1 MGNISAKARLSASIT
16 VPDSTGMKRTFTIG
30 EGDVVKGLVYEA
42 NGVTRSVDGVV
53 HIINYSISSKTSA
66 VSSNTCYCKRG
77 SQFASQV
84 SITALVVDSSNQ
96 YAADVNPIPIN
107 GIISIDSV
115 NVSSLGVSG
124 VVLEGFNRLTFMCD
138 GEVDS
143 VLWNNAIAE
152 IVREGNKYVVT
163 LPSMKKVNELR
174 IFSEDRF
181 FSTTIN
187 GIEPAMDRDE
197 CIQNAISA
205 VMYHAATAGE
215 HDFGAI
221 VASDVGEVDS
231 IMIGDAEYTKRDLIT
246 ILRPN
251 DDSLFIPA
259 FEVVDGLLKIA
270 VPLLALHADENGRT
284 KIIVSE
290 YELDVPGLTDV
301 NVELTL
307 SATAIGGKGGSY
319 KNDLTFAATGSHI
332 DIVHERQDGS
342 ACVNIAA
349 ATADGDIPNDTM
361 VLGCVCDSSNYKTF
375 SIFPFSTTRVI
386 TNSVIKGAFT
396 TELDLNTRKVSYMF
410 FTPEYGRFTATVDT
424 IESICKFVAATSD
437 ELTALLADPDAM
449 VISLNGNLEM
459 DAGIRINRPGMVI
472 EGNGNKIIA
481 KDVSPTQAG
490 LLVTNDNV
498 AIRDLTV
505 EATGDYALKVFGR
518 DNVMVE
524 NVTAISHTKGAIQV
538 NGSSVTLAGNIVVDA
553 PWGGIEVCKSSK
565 GAIPCLT
572 VNANRITCNT
582 SSVPTIWIDKAAEDG
597 IENVVTDMSGI
608 LTRMELPADKAN
620 ADQIWYK

>member
-16 VPDSTGMKRTFTIG
+16 VPDSTGMKRTFTIS

-84 SITALVVDSSNQ
+84 AIAALVVDSSNQ
-96 YAADVNPIPIN
+96 YAADVNAIPIN

-124 VVLEGFNRLTFMCD
+124 VTLEGFNRLTFMCD

-143 VLWNNAIAE
+143 VLWNNAVAE
-152 IVREGNKYVVT
+152 ITEEGNRYIVT

-181 FSTTIN
+181 FNTTIN
-187 GIEPAMDRDE
+187 GIEPDVDRDE

-205 VMYHAATAGE
+205 VMHRATTADE
-215 HDFGAI
+215 CDFGVI
-221 VASDVGEVDS
+221 VASEVGNVDS
-231 IMIGDAEYTKRDLIT
+231 LMIGDIEYTKNDLIT
-246 ILRPN
+246 IIRS
-251 DDSLFIPA
+251 DDNSVFIPA

-270 VPLLALHADENGRT
+270 APLLVQHADTNGRT
-284 KIIVSE
+284 KIVVSE

-307 SATAIGGKGGSY
+307 SATAGGGKGGSY
-319 KNDLTFAATGSHI
+319 KNDLTFAASGSHI
-332 DIVHERQDGS
+332 DIIHERQDGS
-342 ACVNIAA
+342 AYVNIVA
-349 ATADGDIPNDTM
+349 ATADGNIPSDT
-361 VLGCVCDSSNYKTF
+361 VTLRCVDPDGNK
-375 SIFPFSTTRVI
+375 IFNILPFSKMCAI
-386 TNSVIKGAFT
+386 SNSVISGAFT
-396 TELDLNTRKVSYMF
+396 TDMDLNSRKVSYMF
-410 FTPEYGRFTATVDT
+410 FIPEYGRFTAAIDT
-424 IESICKFVAATSD
+424 TESICRFTAATSD
-437 ELTALLADPDAM
+437 ELTTLLEDPDAM
-449 VISLNGNLEM
+449 VISLDGNLEI
-459 DAGIRINRPGMVI
+459 DTGIRVNRPGMVI
-472 EGNGNKIIA
+472 EGNGNKLVA
-481 KDVSPTQAG
+481 KDITPTQAG
-490 LLVTNDNV
+490 LLITNDGV
-498 AIRDLTV
+498 IIRNLTI

-518 DNVMVE
+518 DKVAIE

-538 NGSSVTLAGNIVVDA
+538 NGSNVTLAGDIVTEA

-565 GAIPCLT
+565 GAIPCLM
-572 VNANRITCNT
+572 VNAKSITCNT
-582 SSVPTIWIDKAAEDG
+582 SGVPAIWVDKAVEDG
-597 IENVVTDMSGI
+597 LENAVINMSGI
-608 LTRMELPADKAN
+608 LKKMDIPAEKGEV
-620 ADQIWYK
+620 DQIWFK